1 MFLKSLHLTFRTY
14 SAMANSGPVESS
26 IRSKLTSLLRP
37 TSLVISN
44 DSWKHR
50 HHAAMR
56 AQNGGS
62 GETHFSVEVVS
73 SEFEGKTTI
82 QRHRMIHTTLSD
94 ELTQGLHS
102 LSLKARTPAEVQPT
116 SPEPQ

>member
-1 MFLKSLHLTFRTY
+1 MLLRNLCSAFRTF
-14 SAMANSGPVESS
+14 STMASSGPVEAS
-26 IRSKLTSLLRP
+26 IRSKLTTLLRP
-37 TSLVISN
+37 SSLIISN
-44 DSWKHR
+44 DSWQHR

-82 QRHRMIHTTLSD
+82 QRHRMVHAALSG
-94 ELTQGLHS
+94 EFTQGLHS
-102 LSLKARTPAEVQPT
+102 LSLKTRTPSEVQPM
-116 SPEPQ
+116 SPGSH